1 MFRPFSGCQ
10 EFLTA
15 ACISTY
21 FVPIMSIT
29 KNYLLNL
36 SDAELKKES
45 KSELKNDQ
53 ISCILTTMKRIAR
66 QCSEK
71 DGKFDVSD
79 LRLEMILRLL
89 RVSSFNG
96 KMNALIEINKILQ
109 SSSNFDT
116 LSCADAI
123 PPDKLAVRA
132 PMSCLILLM
141 DLDSGFGKKQSFIK
155 FDYLEH
161 FNGLLFFVSPKFV
174 E

>member
-1 MFRPFSGCQ
+1 MLGSFTRAVNHYNSTVLRPFSGCQ

-53 ISCILTTMKRIAR
+53 ISSILTTMKRIAR

-71 DGKFDVSD
+71 DGKFDVND

-123 PPDKLAVRA
+123 PPDKLAVRNLYLHVYLPA
-132 PMSCLILLM
+132 FYLLVRM
-141 DLDSGFGKKQSFIK
+141 CMR
-155 FDYLEH
+155 
-161 FNGLLFFVSPKFV
+161 
-174 E
+174 